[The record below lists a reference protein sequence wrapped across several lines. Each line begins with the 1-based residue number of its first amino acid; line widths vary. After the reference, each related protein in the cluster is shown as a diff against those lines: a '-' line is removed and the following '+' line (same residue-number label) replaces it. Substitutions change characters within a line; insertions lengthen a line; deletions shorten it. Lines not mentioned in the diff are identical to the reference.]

1 LAGVDSTKGP
11 DALTRW
17 WRRISLRAKVTGV
30 TVAVL
35 TLGLLGAGIGTVPI
49 LTRALSENI
58 DSSLHQLAASAV
70 GERLFNIADYGDG
83 PVFTPKA
90 NPAPTE
96 YFVAIYGPDG
106 TLLATAGGAAP
117 GEPRPRFDAEIP
129 LDYAYANQGSII
141 ELPGTHGEGDVFHAA
156 LSVVQFPTS
165 NNIYTQVVA
174 RPMSEVDDVV
184 GTYLGIFLLVS
195 LVTIF
200 AGAVLTRGA
209 VTLTFRRFGQVEA
222 TAMNIAAGD
231 FSQRLT
237 DIEPRTEI
245 GRLKSAINT
254 MLDRIDDAIAERDAT
269 VRKMRRFVGDASHE
283 LRTPLVSVRG
293 YAELYRMGAIQE
305 PEETARAMERIEK
318 EAIRMGALVEDLLA
332 LARLDE
338 KREVDLQPL
347 DLRPIA
353 HDAALDVGVAEPG
366 RVISAV
372 DTTIEALTGPI
383 RLTPAPETTAPT
395 DTAEPSDEHQHRLA
409 RSLTAATEG
418 LTSLLR
424 RKPKAPGDP
433 DTAAIDVVPQGAS
446 HSAAPV
452 PTLDFTVPQ
461 QMRPVAVPPI
471 VLAEEHRVRQVVS
484 NLLGNARRYSPDG
497 SPIEIEVGVDA
508 GAGMGW
514 IAVVDHGEGV
524 PEEIRGQIFERFWR
538 ADTSR
543 ARETGGSGLGLS
555 IVASIVATLHGTVTV
570 LETPGGGATFR
581 VALPLAPPVDDT
593 AL

>member
-1 LAGVDSTKGP
+1 MTVLALGLVAAGV
-11 DALTRW
+11 
-17 WRRISLRAKVTGV
+17 
-30 TVAVL
+30 
-35 TLGLLGAGIGTVPI
+35 GTVPI
-49 LTRALSENI
+49 LRNALSTNI
-58 DSSLHQLAASAV
+58 DSSLQQLASSAV
-70 GERLFNIADYGDG
+70 GERLFNISDYGEG
-83 PVFTPKA
+83 PHFTAKA

-106 TLLATAGGAAP
+106 SLLATAGGANP
-117 GEPRPRFDAEIP
+117 GEPRPDFWAQLP
-129 LDYAYANQGSII
+129 LDYAYAHEGTIL
-141 ELPGTHGEGDVFHAA
+141 ELQGTHGEGAVFHAA
-156 LSVVQFPTS
+156 LSVVQFPSS

-184 GTYLGIFLLVS
+184 GTYFGIFLLVA

-200 AGAVLTRGA
+200 AGALLTRWA
-209 VTLTFRRFGQVEA
+209 VTLTFRRFGQVES
-222 TAMNIAAGD
+222 TAMSIAAGD
-231 FSQRLT
+231 FSQRLS

-269 VRKMRRFVGDASHE
+269 VHKMRRFVGDASHE

-293 YAELYRMGAIQE
+293 YAELYRMGAIQG
-305 PEETARAMERIEK
+305 PDDTARAMERIEK
-318 EAIRMGALVEDLLA
+318 EAIRMGVLVEDLLA

-338 KREVDLQPL
+338 KRELHIQPL

-353 HDAALDVGVAEPG
+353 RDAALDVGVAEPG
-366 RVISAV
+366 RQVAFV

-383 RLTPAPETTAPT
+383 SMLENGEHPEAHDTEHAHDEPHRRLP
-395 DTAEPSDEHQHRLA
+395 
-409 RSLTAATEG
+409 RSITAATEG

-433 DTAAIDVVPQGAS
+433 DTSAIAVVGAEGEDGAS
-446 HSAAPV
+446 PARELPV
-452 PTLDFTVPQ
+452 LDFTVPQ
-461 QMRPVAVPPI
+461 QLRPVAMPPI
-471 VLAEEHRVRQVVS
+471 VLGEEHRVRQVVA
-484 NLLGNARRYSPDG
+484 NLLGNARRYSPEG

-508 GAGMGW
+508 ASQMGW

-555 IVASIVATLHGTVTV
+555 IVASIVETLRGSVSV

-581 VALPLAPPVDDT
+581 VSLPLAPRPADDET
-593 AL
+593 A